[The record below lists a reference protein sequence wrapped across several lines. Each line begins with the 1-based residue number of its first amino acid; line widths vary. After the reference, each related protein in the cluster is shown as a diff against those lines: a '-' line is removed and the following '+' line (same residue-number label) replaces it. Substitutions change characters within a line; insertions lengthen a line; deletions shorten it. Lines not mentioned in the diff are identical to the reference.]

1 MHTCM
6 YDSTATCRLAM
17 ATQAQLPLPSACHD
31 SRNSCMVAV
40 TDGPCEHNSSTL
52 WLYCTAMDNRPT

>member
-1 MHTCM
+1 
-6 YDSTATCRLAM
+6 M